1 MPTSDAT
8 RQAHEHH
15 HQAVVLAA
23 VARSNPDVV
32 NSLQRLRQREYAVDL
47 GRDSPSDGRDA
58 VGNCQTVLDAVK
70 RAAYEKDNIYLRAA
84 QSTGVLDFPS
94 LEPALANLRC
104 DSSGAGGT
112 RVEACV
118 TKVNV
123 AAWQD
128 ASRKLKVDIAKAQ
141 GSEVLLQDLQ
151 VAQQAL
157 DALTAELNHQP

>member
-1 MPTSDAT
+1 MSTA
-8 RQAHEHH
+8 
-15 HQAVVLAA
+15 
-23 VARSNPDVV
+23 
-32 NSLQRLRQREYAVDL
+32 RLRMASEVLLRPKLRATAQTASVSDFDTVPCLYCAQGL
-47 GRDSPSDGRDA
+47 LPSCWFA
-58 VGNCQTVLDAVK
+58 QVK